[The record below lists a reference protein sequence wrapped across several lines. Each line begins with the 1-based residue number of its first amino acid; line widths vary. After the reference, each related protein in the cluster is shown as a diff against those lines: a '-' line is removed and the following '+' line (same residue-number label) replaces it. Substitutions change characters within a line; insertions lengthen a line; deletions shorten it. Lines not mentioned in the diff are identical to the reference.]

1 MTSLPLHVV
10 LQLALAQTPQIVA
23 AETIATFAYAESRFD
38 ANAVYDNTARRG
50 YPPMSRA
57 EATALATQLLEK
69 GHSIDTG
76 IMQINSK
83 NFDRVDLTAV
93 TAFDPA
99 LSIKAGARI
108 LADAYRT
115 CSDGKSADPLR
126 CMASIYNTGRR
137 TAGERNGYVD
147 RVYAAADVLVPA
159 IRKAMP
165 EKPAITQEP
174 TKPVPPHACGP
185 PPPAWDGTASLDYR
199 SCINRAV
206 RASKENKSAS
216 KPDEVQP
223 DVQPD
228 R

>member
-1 MTSLPLHVV
+1 MTSLSLHAV

-38 ANAVYDNTARRG
+38 ANAIYDNTARRG

-57 EATALATQLLEK
+57 AASALAAELLSK

-76 IMQINSK
+76 IMQINSA
-83 NFDRVDLTAV
+83 NFSRVDLNAV

-108 LADAYRT
+108 LADAYKT

-147 RVYAAADVLVPA
+147 RIYAAADVLVPA
-159 IRKAMP
+159 IRKVLP
-165 EKPAITQEP
+165 EKQKITPEP
-174 TKPVPPHACGP
+174 TTPVVPHACGP
-185 PPPAWDGTASLDYR
+185 PPPAWDGMAGLDYQG
-199 SCINRAV
+199 CINRAV
-206 RASKENKSAS
+206 RASKENPNAGKS
-216 KPDEVQP
+216 DQP
-223 DVQPD
+223 H